1 MSSTWESIEERERRV
16 RGTRKISAMRRAAEE
31 LPPAESLKA
40 AFAERPFINREDLR
54 EIGRQ
59 QYDGPVIT
67 LYLNFGPERVVR
79 ADRPVFLSVFN
90 SLRHAALE
98 ANKAHIESLP
108 HAQRLR
114 LPDDLREVQEFLEGY
129 QPVGARS
136 IVILKSGTQLNRVVP
151 LPVRVADS
159 LTIEA
164 DPYIEPLEAILEE
177 QHRLLVIDV
186 AMQAVVFSLYELGYE
201 ESLREL
207 KEELP
212 TLSDPFRPGKEE
224 RHRETHVVWLF
235 KSAAQ
240 TAERLFKERGCE
252 LLLLNGE
259 STVVKEFEDYLSKF
273 LRERLIARLDLDR
286 DAGPNDRRAAI
297 DRALGDQRKREEEA
311 TLEELGFYRGHDRLA
326 SGLEQVINAVNLF
339 LVRQLVIRG
348 DLAQAGHVCRNHHF
362 LSLTPGSCPFD
373 NQPLLASDNVVDE
386 LIEMA
391 RLHGVQVMLV
401 EQRPELLEPFGG
413 IAGILVAPTPVDQL
427 RTVTVSSSAGRTQ

>member
-16 RGTRKISAMRRAAEE
+16 RGTRNLSAMRRAAEE
-31 LPPAESLKA
+31 IPAVESLKA

-54 EIGRQ
+54 NIARQ
-59 QYDGPVIT
+59 QYEGPVIT
-67 LYLNFGPERVVR
+67 LYLNFGPDRLVR
-79 ADRPVFLSVFN
+79 ADRPVFLSVFS

-98 ANKAHIESLP
+98 TSKAHIESLP
-108 HAQRLR
+108 HTQRLR
-114 LPDDLREVQEFLEGY
+114 VPEDLREIQEFLEGY
-129 QPVGARS
+129 EPTGARS

-164 DPYIEPLEAILEE
+164 DPYIEPLEAIMEE
-177 QHRLLVIDV
+177 QHRVLVMDV
-186 AMQAVVFSLYELGYE
+186 AKQEVGFSLYELGWE
-201 ESLREL
+201 ERLREL

-240 TAERLFKERGCE
+240 SAERLFKERGCD

-259 STVVKEFEDYLSKF
+259 PTVVSEFEDYLSKF
-273 LRERLIARLDLDR
+273 LRERLAARLDLDR
-286 DAGPNDRRAAI
+286 DAGPNARRAAI
-297 DRALGDQRKREEEA
+297 DQALVEQRQREEEA

-326 SGLEQVINAVNLF
+326 SGLEQVVNAANLF
-339 LVRQLVIRG
+339 LMRQLIVRD
-348 DLAQAGHVCRNHHF
+348 DLTQPGHVCRNHHF
-362 LSLTPGSCPFD
+362 LSLTPCSCPFD

-401 EQRPELLEPFGG
+401 EQRRELLEPFGG
-413 IAGILVAPTPVDQL
+413 VAGILVAPTPLEQL
-427 RTVTVSSSAGRTQ
+427 RMVTVTSGAGWSQ